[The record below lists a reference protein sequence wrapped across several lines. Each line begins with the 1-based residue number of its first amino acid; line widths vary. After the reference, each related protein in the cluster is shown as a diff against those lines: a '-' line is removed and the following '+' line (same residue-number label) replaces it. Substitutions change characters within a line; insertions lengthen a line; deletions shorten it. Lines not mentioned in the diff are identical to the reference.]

1 VALMTVS
8 TLFAGGRIG
17 CVLDGPIGTLSID
30 WPARKNA
37 LDADMWRAI
46 PAAIGWFAGH
56 EQARV
61 VVLSGGGD
69 TDFSA
74 GADITEFDTVRKDA
88 ASARI
93 YEAENSAAFRAV
105 RHSPLPVIAKIRGI
119 CFGGAFGLAA
129 ACDIRIA
136 DETARF
142 AVPAA
147 RLGLAY
153 PSDAVI
159 DLVRALGPQR
169 TRAMLLGAQAISA
182 QSALASGFLLE
193 LAQSDTLDSR
203 VAELAGEIAAAAP
216 LSVRASRAAIS
227 AALSGDADKLAAAAA
242 LGDVTFESADYAE
255 GRAAFRQ
262 KRKPVF
268 TGR

>member
-1 VALMTVS
+1 M
-8 TLFAGGRIG
+8 FADGRIA
-17 CVLDGPIGTLSID
+17 CVLDGAIGTLTITR
-30 WPARKNA
+30 PERKNA

-46 PAAIGWFAGH
+46 PAAIAWFAGH
-56 EQARV
+56 AQARI
-61 VVLSGGGD
+61 VVLCGGGD

-88 ASARI
+88 ASARV

-105 RHSPLPVIAKIRGI
+105 RQSPLPVMAKIRGI

-129 ACDIRIA
+129 ACDIRVA
-136 DETARF
+136 DTTARF

-153 PSDAVI
+153 PADAVI

-169 TRAMLLGAQAISA
+169 ARAMLLGAQAISA
-182 QSALASGFLLE
+182 ETALASGFLLE
-193 LAQSDTLDSR
+193 LVGADQLEAR
-203 VAELAGEIAAAAP
+203 VADLAGEIAAAAP
-216 LSVRASRAAIS
+216 LSISASRAAI
-227 AALSGDADKLAAAAA
+227 AAGLSGDAQELAAAAA
-242 LGDVTFESADYAE
+242 LGDATFESADYAE
-255 GRAAFRQ
+255 GRAAFRE

>member
-1 VALMTVS
+1 MSVS
-8 TLFAGGRIG
+8 TFFAEGRIA
-17 CVLDGPIGTLSID
+17 CALDGAIGSLSIAR
-30 WPARKNA
+30 PARKNA
-37 LDADMWRAI
+37 LDAAMWRAI
-46 PAAIGWFAGH
+46 PAAVAWFAGH
-56 EQARV
+56 PGARV
-61 VVLSGGGD
+61 IVLAGGGD

-88 ASARI
+88 ASARV
-93 YEAENSAAFRAV
+93 YEGENSAAFRAV
-105 RHSPLPVIAKIRGI
+105 RQSPLPVIAKIRGI

-136 DETARF
+136 DTTARF

-153 PSDAVI
+153 PADAVI
-159 DLVRALGPQR
+159 DLVRALGSQR
-169 TRAMLLGAQAISA
+169 ARAMLLGAQAMSA
-182 QSALASGFLLE
+182 ETAFASGFLLE
-193 LAQSDTLDSR
+193 LVGPDELDAR
-203 VAELAGEIAAAAP
+203 VAAFADEIAAAAP
-216 LSVRASRAAIS
+216 LSVRASRAAI
-227 AALSGDADKLAAAAA
+227 AAGLSGDPQQLAAAAA
-242 LGDVTFESADYAE
+242 LGDATFESDDYAE

>member
-1 VALMTVS
+1 MTVS
-8 TLFAGGRIG
+8 TLFAEGRIACG
-17 CVLDGPIGTLSID
+17 LEGPIGTLAIAR
-30 WPARKNA
+30 PARKNA

-46 PAAIGWFAGH
+46 PSAIAWFAGY
-56 EQARV
+56 EQARII
-61 VVLSGGGD
+61 VLCGGGD

-74 GADITEFDTVRKDA
+74 GADISEFDTVRKDA
-88 ASARI
+88 ASARV

-105 RHSPLPVIAKIRGI
+105 RQSPLPVIAKIRGI

-136 DETARF
+136 DTTARF

-147 RLGLAY
+147 KLGLAY
-153 PSDAVI
+153 PADAVI

-169 TRAMLLGAQAISA
+169 ARAMLLSAQAISA
-182 QSALASGFLLE
+182 ETALASGFLLE
-193 LAQSDTLDSR
+193 RVETEQLDAR
-203 VAELAGEIAAAAP
+203 VAELAGEIAIAAP
-216 LSVRASRAAIS
+216 LSVRASRAAIA
-227 AALSGDADKLAAAAA
+227 AALSGDALELAEAAA
-242 LGDVTFESADYAE
+242 LGDATFESADYSE
-255 GRAAFRQ
+255 GRAAFRE